1 MPRIW
6 ERLSS
11 ASTGREP
18 FRDCAVTERRA
29 RSGAIQAPGLV
40 TSAKL
45 QEFTLLFK
53 TFALAATIAG
63 TAALGACSI
72 GSDRP
77 KGVVASWGHSQRAHQ
92 ALMTKFNR
100 SAFKAGDYVWT
111 KKKLPKGSTEV
122 VINIPRQIAYVYHAG
137 DLVAASSVSTGMPGK
152 DTPTGRFPIMEKK
165 RDHKSNRYSNAP
177 MPYMQRLTNFGIA
190 LHGGELPGYPASHG
204 CIRLPMGFAQKLYAL
219 TDLDDM
225 VYVEL

>member
-1 MPRIW
+1 M
-6 ERLSS
+6 
-11 ASTGREP
+11 
-18 FRDCAVTERRA
+18 F
-29 RSGAIQAPGLV
+29 
-40 TSAKL
+40 
-45 QEFTLLFK
+45 FK
-53 TFALAATIAG
+53 KFALAAMVAA
-63 TAALGACSI
+63 TAALSACSTA
-72 GSDRP
+72 SQQPR
-77 KGVVASWGHSQRAHQ
+77 GVVASWGHSQRAQ
-92 ALMTKFNR
+92 AALVSKFGR

-111 KKKLPKGSTEV
+111 KNKLPKGTTEI
-122 VINIPRQIAYVYHAG
+122 VISIPRQMAYVYHAG
-137 DLVAASSVSTGMPGK
+137 DLVAASSVSTGMRGK

-219 TDLDDM
+219 TDLEDM